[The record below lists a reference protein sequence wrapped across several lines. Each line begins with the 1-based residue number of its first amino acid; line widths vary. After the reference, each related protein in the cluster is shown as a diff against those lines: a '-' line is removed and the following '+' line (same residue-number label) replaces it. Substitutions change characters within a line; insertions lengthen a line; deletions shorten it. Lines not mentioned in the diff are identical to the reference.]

1 MDCGFSTE
9 SIRLSEVVARSNAPN
24 GRNPNLSSVS
34 WSFSTQDSTYP
45 DLTEL
50 RRIVQLRFNVTD
62 AYIDQ
67 HGIPNFRVDREAVKD
82 RFKALIGDLKPL
94 QLSASIRSDS
104 DKLLIRVFQRMQARR
119 SNPLIN
125 AVLMFATIGT
135 ILFASYSLTYSMDPQ
150 VLKTVFG
157 HLDLNVQ
164 VAMFAGS
171 IFGIIALHESG
182 HKFAAWNH
190 RMDSTFPYFIPGP
203 PPFGTFGAVISLKSP
218 PANRD
223 QLFDLGFSG
232 PVVGFIVTIV
242 VAIISI
248 LTAPVVP
255 EAQVESLVSQG
266 LLAVQAWPK
275 TPLLMILL
283 SYLDIRAVAPGQTL
297 VLTQVA
303 FAAEIGAL
311 ITFLNIIPAWQLDG
325 GHIMRAALGPQGH
338 RVATGIGLAV
348 LALAGYWPF
357 ALLILVMMFTRG
369 GLAGVEPLDDVSALS
384 ASRKALFGL
393 AILILVLCFMMF

>member
-1 MDCGFSTE
+1 MAST
-9 SIRLSEVVARSNAPN
+9 V
-24 GRNPNLSSVS
+24 GTNLSSFS
-34 WSFSTQDSTYP
+34 WSFSTRDNAHP

-50 RRIVQLRFNVTD
+50 RRLVQLRFNVTD
-62 AYIDQ
+62 AYVDE
-67 HGIPNFRVDREAVKD
+67 HGIPNFRADREAAKD
-82 RFKALIGDLKPL
+82 KFKALIGDLRPL
-94 QLSASIRSDS
+94 QLSASVRLDS
-104 DKLLIRVFQRMQARR
+104 DKLLIKIFQRIQARR
-119 SNPLIN
+119 SNPFIN

-164 VAMFAGS
+164 IAMFAGA

-182 HKFAAWNH
+182 HKLAAWNH
-190 RMDSTFPYFIPGP
+190 RMDSTLPYFIPGP

-232 PVVGFIVTIV
+232 PAVGFITTIA

-248 LTAPVVP
+248 LTAPLVP
-255 EAQVESLVSQG
+255 EAQVASLVSQG
-266 LLAVQAWPK
+266 LLSVQAWPK

-283 SYLDIRAVAPGQTL
+283 NYLDIRAVPLGQSL

-338 RVATGIGLAV
+338 RIATGIGLVA

-357 ALLILVMMFTRG
+357 ALLILIMMFTRG
-369 GLAGVEPLDDVSALS
+369 GLAGVEPLDDVSSLS
-384 ASRKALFGL
+384 KGRKILFVL
-393 AILILVLCFMMF
+393 AIAILALCFMMF

>member
-1 MDCGFSTE
+1 ME
-9 SIRLSEVVARSNAPN
+9 SIRLSEITLRSNGLN

-34 WSFSTQDSTYP
+34 WSFSTQDSTHP

-62 AYIDQ
+62 AYVDE
-67 HGIPNFRVDREAVKD
+67 HGIPNFRVEREAAKD
-82 RFKALIGDLKPL
+82 KFKALIGDLKPL
-94 QLSASIRSDS
+94 QLSASVRSDS
-104 DKLLIRVFQRMQARR
+104 DKLLIRIFQRIQARP

-125 AVLMFATIGT
+125 AVLMFVTIGT

-164 VAMFAGS
+164 IAMFAGS

-182 HKFAAWNH
+182 HKLAAWNH
-190 RMDSTFPYFIPGP
+190 RMDSTLPYFIPGP

-232 PVVGFIVTIV
+232 PVVGFITTIA
-242 VAIISI
+242 VAIISV
-248 LTAPVVP
+248 LTAPLVP

-266 LLAVQAWPK
+266 LLSVQAWPK

-283 SYLDIRAVAPGQTL
+283 SYLDIRVVPPGQTL
-297 VLTQVA
+297 VLTQVV

-338 RVATGIGLAV
+338 RIATGIGLV
-348 LALAGYWPF
+348 GLALAGYWPF
-357 ALLILVMMFTRG
+357 ALLILVMMFARG
-369 GLAGVEPLDDVSALS
+369 GWAGVEPLDDVSSLS
-384 ASRKALFGL
+384 KGRKVLFIL
-393 AILILVLCFMMF
+393 AIAMLVLCFMMF

>member
-1 MDCGFSTE
+1 
-9 SIRLSEVVARSNAPN
+9 
-24 GRNPNLSSVS
+24 LSSVS
-34 WSFSTQDSTYP
+34 WSFSTQDSTHP

-50 RRIVQLRFNVTD
+50 RRIVQIRFSVAD
-62 AYIDQ
+62 AYVDE
-67 HGIPNFRVDREAVKD
+67 HGIPNFRVEREAAKD
-82 RFKALIGDLKPL
+82 KFKALIGDLKPL
-94 QLSASIRSDS
+94 QLSASVRSDS
-104 DKLLIRVFQRMQARR
+104 DQLLIRIFQRIQARR
-119 SNPLIN
+119 SNPFIN

-164 VAMFAGS
+164 IAMFAGS

-182 HKFAAWNH
+182 HKLAAWNH
-190 RMDSTFPYFIPGP
+190 RMDSTLPYFIPGP

-232 PVVGFIVTIV
+232 PVVGFITTIA

-248 LTAPVVP
+248 LTAPLVP

-266 LLAVQAWPK
+266 LLSVQAWPK
-275 TPLLMILL
+275 TPLLMVLL
-283 SYLDIRAVAPGQTL
+283 SYLDIRVVPAGQTL

-338 RVATGIGLAV
+338 RIATGIGLV
-348 LALAGYWPF
+348 GLALAGYWPF

-369 GLAGVEPLDDVSALS
+369 GWAGVEPLDDVSSLS
-384 ASRKALFGL
+384 TGRKVLFVL
-393 AILILVLCFMMF
+393 AIAMLVLCFMMF

>member
-1 MDCGFSTE
+1 
-9 SIRLSEVVARSNAPN
+9 
-24 GRNPNLSSVS
+24 LSSVS
-34 WSFSTQDSTYP
+34 WSFSTQGSTNP
-45 DLTEL
+45 DLAEL
-50 RRIVQLRFNVTD
+50 RRIIQLRFNVTD
-62 AYIDQ
+62 AYVDE
-67 HGIPNFRVDREAVKD
+67 HGIPNFRVDREAPKEKF
-82 RFKALIGDLKPL
+82 RALIADLKPL

-104 DKLLIRVFQRMQARR
+104 DRLLIRIFQRIQPRR
-119 SNPLIN
+119 SNPVIN

-135 ILFASYSLTYSMDPQ
+135 ILFASYTLTYSMDAQ

-164 VAMFAGS
+164 IAMFAGS

-182 HKFAAWNH
+182 HKLAAWNH
-190 RMDSTFPYFIPGP
+190 RMDSTLPYFIPGP

-232 PVVGFIVTIV
+232 PAVGFITTIAV
-242 VAIISI
+242 VIISV
-248 LTAPVVP
+248 LTAPLVP
-255 EAQVESLVSQG
+255 EVQVESLVSQG
-266 LLAVQAWPK
+266 LLSVQAWPN

-283 SYLDIRAVAPGQTL
+283 SYLDIRSVPLGQTL

-338 RVATGIGLAV
+338 RIATGIGLV
-348 LALAGYWPF
+348 GLALAGYWPF
-357 ALLILVMMFTRG
+357 ALLILIMMFTRG
-369 GLAGVEPLDDVSALS
+369 GWVGVEPLDDVSPLS
-384 ASRKALFGL
+384 KSRKILFVV
-393 AILILVLCFMMF
+393 AIAILVLCFMMF

>member
-1 MDCGFSTE
+1 MFDP
-9 SIRLSEVVARSNAPN
+9 VALTA
-24 GRNPNLSSVS
+24 GINLSSVS
-34 WSFSTQDSTYP
+34 WSYSSQGGIHP

-50 RRIVQLRFNVTD
+50 RRIVQIRFNVND
-62 AYIDQ
+62 AYVDE
-67 HGIPNFRVDREAVKD
+67 HGIPNFRVDREITKD
-82 RFKALIGDLKPL
+82 RFKALLGDLKPL
-94 QLSASIRSDS
+94 QLSASVRSDS
-104 DKLLIRVFQRMQARR
+104 DKLQIRIFQRIQAGR

-125 AVLMFATIGT
+125 AVLMLATIGT

-164 VAMFAGS
+164 IAMFAGS

-182 HKFAAWNH
+182 HKLAAWNH
-190 RMDSTFPYFIPGP
+190 RMDSTLPYFIPGP

-232 PVVGFIVTIV
+232 PAVGFITTIV

-248 LTAPVVP
+248 LTAPLVP
-255 EAQVESLVSQG
+255 ETQVQSLVSQG
-266 LLAVQAWPK
+266 LLSVQAWPK

-283 SYLDIRAVAPGQTL
+283 SYLDIRVVSPGQTL

-325 GHIMRAALGPQGH
+325 GHIMRAALGTQGH
-338 RVATGIGLAV
+338 RIATGIGLV
-348 LALAGYWPF
+348 GLALAGYWPF
-357 ALLILVMMFTRG
+357 ALLILIMMFTRG
-369 GLAGVEPLDDVSALS
+369 GSAGVEPLDDVSPLS
-384 ASRKALFGL
+384 KGRKVLFVL
-393 AILILVLCFMMF
+393 AIAMLVLCFMMF